1 MKYVICAIVL
11 IPLILLTLTCPAFS
25 QARTANVEQEQALNI
40 AHQVASRKSTIPQA
54 SVGDV
59 SVNINALIDQGYT
72 YWGNLE
78 FDKAKETF
86 EHALKLQPND
96 PTILNLIYEVEQAKL
111 KFQKR
116 LVEIEQSIIQEKRI
130 LETEQAWVTEQKD
143 GTAKRNPLKMPTPN
157 RLREI
162 ASKKIVTM

>member
-40 AHQVASRKSTIPQA
+40 AHQVASRKSTVPQA

-116 LVEIEQSIIQEKRI
+116 LVEIEQSIVQEKRI

-143 GTAKRNPLKMPTPN
+143 GTAKRNPLKMPTLN

-162 ASKKIVTM
+162 ASK